1 MRTIQRSIKIHTIQN
16 TLIGLSVSQL
26 TSPNRLCMPSKAI
39 RDRRPMLLRSHLYM
53 TLLSIHICSTSMQQK
68 QQSDLSA
75 IQRRNTSIIT
85 MTITEVST
93 EILSLIIMT
102 FAMLTGTTTG
112 KSITF
117 TMCTTHTLHMT
128 ITRPENTPTLKLIT
142 MIVSMSITLGLL
154 MIRMSTVK

>member
-1 MRTIQRSIKIHTIQN
+1 
-16 TLIGLSVSQL
+16 
-26 TSPNRLCMPSKAI
+26 
-39 RDRRPMLLRSHLYM
+39 MLLRSHLYM
-53 TLLSIHICSTSMQQK
+53 TLLLIHICSTSMQQK

-93 EILSLIIMT
+93 ETLWLIIMT
-102 FAMLTGTTTG
+102 SAMSTGTTTG

-117 TMCTTHTLHMT
+117 TMCTTHTLHMM